1 MPVISRPPL
10 RRFFSCKVSA
20 LALVILL
27 GLSRA
32 APSQATEGFDF
43 ADVVE
48 KYQKAVD
55 EHPASIEAYMNLGF
69 AYLAVDA
76 MEQAKEMFHEVLRLD
91 AESPEGH
98 YWLGRSNNLQGNFEK
113 SIPSFQMAV
122 RLLPNWSDAY
132 SELGLSYYRTYKYDE
147 AEAAFKKALSLMAM
161 SKTHP
166 PRFAPPPIFEKEN
179 QEWINKVAPMLK
191 SGIVYYLSLIAFE
204 RRLFD
209 ETAEYCRQ
217 VIRIEPQFAE
227 AYFQLGMVH
236 VQKKE
241 WEAAEKAFGQ
251 AIHIRPQM
259 GHAHYQ
265 LGLLYFRQGK
275 QAEAAKAIA
284 QSQQLNKSLE
294 QLRKQQLSLMLNTDK
309 APVLSNLGWQY
320 LNEKNYEAAV
330 REYKKALWH
339 SPNLAEAHNGIG
351 YAYTMQD
358 QLDKAIQAQQIAIQL
373 KPQMAEAYAGM
384 GLIRLKRAEV
394 SQSEGDYELALS
406 AYRKAIELNPDFPEA
421 LLNLGNIANKLSRLE
436 EAEKAYMS
444 LLTLRSNHA
453 HSQLGKIPI
462 SRLHLNLGKIYMRQ
476 EKFPQANRHYREAL
490 KHNPDLAEAFYDLG
504 FIAFKNGRADDAVDN
519 YKSALKIQPDMA
531 EAHYF
536 LGKIYVEQNHFDP
549 AEKAF
554 QRVIE
559 IQPSFHKAYER
570 LAHLYGKTGSQ
581 INKAVALA
589 ERAVELQPNSAV
601 YLNTLS
607 WLYYINKDYVQA
619 ESAIKKALVLQPD
632 NRLYQRGLKAV
643 QQAMRVD
650 GSARN

>member
-1 MPVISRPPL
+1 MSLISSVPL
-10 RRFFSCKVSA
+10 RRYFSCNVSA

-32 APSQATEGFDF
+32 APSQAPEGFDF
-43 ADVVE
+43 THVVA

-55 EHPASIEAYMNLGF
+55 ENPTSMEGYMNLGF
-69 AYLAVDA
+69 AYLALDA

-98 YWLGRSNNLQGNFEK
+98 YWLGRIGNLQGNFEK
-113 SIPSFQMAV
+113 SIPSFQSAV

-132 SELGLSYYRTYKYDE
+132 SELGLCYFRTYKYDE
-147 AEAAFKKALSLMAM
+147 AEAAFKKALSLMAS
-161 SKTHP
+161 SKIHR

-179 QEWINKVAPMLK
+179 PEWINKVAPMLK
-191 SGIVYYLSLIAFE
+191 GGIVYYLSLIAFE

-236 VQKKE
+236 VQKQQ

-275 QAEAAKAIA
+275 QAEAANAIA

-294 QLRKQQLSLMLNTDK
+294 KLRKQQLALMLNTDK
-309 APVLSNLGWQY
+309 APVLSNLGRQF
-320 LNEKNYEAAV
+320 LNEKKYEAAI

-339 SPNLAEAHNGIG
+339 NPHLAEAHNGIG
-351 YAYTMQD
+351 YAYTLQG
-358 QLDKAIQAQQIAIQL
+358 QLEKAIQAQQMAIRL
-373 KPQMAEAYAGM
+373 KPQMAEAYAGL
-384 GLIRLKRAEV
+384 GLIRLKRAEI
-394 SQSEGDYELALS
+394 SQSDGDYELALS
-406 AYRKAIELNPDFPEA
+406 AYRKATELKPEFPEA
-421 LLNLGNIANKLSRLE
+421 LLNLGNVATNLSRLE
-436 EAEKAYMS
+436 EAENAYTTLLS
-444 LLTLRSNHA
+444 LPSNHA
-453 HSQLGKIPI
+453 HTQLGEIPR
-462 SRLHLNLGKIYMRQ
+462 SRVHLNLGKINLRQ
-476 EKFPQANRHYREAL
+476 EKFPQAIRHYREAL
-490 KHNPDLAEAFYDLG
+490 KHNPNLAEAFYDLG
-504 FIAFKNGRADDAVDN
+504 FIAFKDGRADDAVKN
-519 YKSALKIQPDMA
+519 YKTALKIQPDMA

-536 LGKIYVEQNHFDP
+536 LGKIYVEQNQFEP

-554 QRVIE
+554 QKVIE
-559 IQPSFHKAYER
+559 IQPSFHRAYER
-570 LAHLYGKTGSQ
+570 LAHLYGQKGSR
-581 INKAVALA
+581 INKAVTLA
-589 ERAVELQPNSAV
+589 EKAVELQPNSAA

-607 WLYYINKDYVQA
+607 WLYYINKDYVLA

-643 QQAMRVD
+643 QQAMRNN